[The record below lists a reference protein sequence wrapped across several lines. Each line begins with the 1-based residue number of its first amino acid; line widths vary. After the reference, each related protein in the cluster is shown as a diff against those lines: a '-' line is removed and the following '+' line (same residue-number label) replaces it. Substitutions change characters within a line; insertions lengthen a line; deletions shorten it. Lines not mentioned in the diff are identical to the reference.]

1 MIDCN
6 YLIERTNKT
15 MSKKSNQLVEVL
27 DATPKK
33 RKNKSNRTLASV
45 VQSFVQV
52 VADIG
57 QFVFFATA
65 IAGGYV
71 LFTQG
76 SVNMRV
82 TGGILLAG
90 AVYFF
95 ASKTIKN

>member
-1 MIDCN
+1 
-6 YLIERTNKT
+6 
-15 MSKKSNQLVEVL
+15 MSKSKESKDGELVEIL
-27 DATPKK
+27 DATPNKRKK
-33 RKNKSNRTLASV
+33 KNKSFKGFINTLF
-45 VQSFVQV
+45 QT
-52 VADIG
+52 VADIA

-65 IAGGYV
+65 VAGGYV

-76 SVNMRV
+76 SANMRV